1 MEEGEGPTDPP
12 RSGRASRRSRAGPPL
27 HRNAWDEDHEE
38 ESLAAYA
45 KKVADGLPP
54 LTGEQRDR
62 LALIFRSSPP
72 RKPSSLARQTVPPQA
87 RGGTV
92 VFAGALSG
100 GTLEGWSAHPSEARW
115 MRTPGAAGGWLS
127 V

>member
-45 KKVADGLPP
+45 KKVVDGLPP

-72 RKPSSLARQTVPPQA
+72 RKPSSLARQCPRKP
-87 RGGTV
+87 
-92 VFAGALSG
+92 AGALSSLDALSG
-100 GTLEGWSAHPSEARW
+100 GLLRVERAPSEVR
-115 MRTPGAAGGWLS
+115 G
-127 V
+127 